1 MVHYFTCVGGGS
13 ICVCFVAPLS
23 SLTRQAPFD
32 PWKLFLTSP
41 AAGASHPSLTTSVT
55 MPSICAPSMVSASDR
70 FSRGAAVANDVPR
83 CTARPSRRT
92 ASEDLSASTDAEGD
106 GQGLAVCV
114 ASARGGLSFCTV
126 RIGLKSRCIGDGMQF
141 SMEWASSGIVIKN
154 KIQIAPS
161 LAAGKDPSRGVW
173 HSGGQGIAARRN
185 SA

>member
-1 MVHYFTCVGGGS
+1 MVHYFTCVGVGS
-13 ICVCFVAPLS
+13 ICVCFGAPLS

-141 SMEWASSGIVIKN
+141 SMEWASGISV
-154 KIQIAPS
+154 KIQGS
-161 LAAGKDPSRGVW
+161 YYYSKK
-173 HSGGQGIAARRN
+173 
-185 SA
+185 